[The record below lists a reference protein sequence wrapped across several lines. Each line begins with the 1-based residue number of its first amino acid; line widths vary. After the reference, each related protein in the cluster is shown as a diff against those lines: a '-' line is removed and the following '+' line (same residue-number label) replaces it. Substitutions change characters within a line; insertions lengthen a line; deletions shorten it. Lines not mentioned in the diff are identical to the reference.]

1 MTTPFLTTSG
11 GARALMDLYPE
22 LDGRGDRRRTPDTV
36 PAPSRPVPRAH
47 VTSSRVATAFAVV
60 GVVLLLGA
68 VG

>member
-1 MTTPFLTTSG
+1 MTTPFLTTTG

-22 LDGRGDRRRTPDTV
+22 LDGRGDRRRPPDAV
-36 PAPSRPVPRAH
+36 PTPSRPVRRA
-47 VTSSRVATAFAVV
+47 RVVLSHAATAFAVV